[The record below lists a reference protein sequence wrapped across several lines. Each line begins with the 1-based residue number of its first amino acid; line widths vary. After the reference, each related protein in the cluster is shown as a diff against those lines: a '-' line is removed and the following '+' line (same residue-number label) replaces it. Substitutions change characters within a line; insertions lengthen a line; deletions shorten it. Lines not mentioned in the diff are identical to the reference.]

1 MEKRKWLTDAR
12 KEKKLSQ
19 KELAVQT
26 KLAKSYLSAIEN
38 GERTPSGYTALR
50 LAKILDVPMEW
61 FFEDQIEYEKP
72 VKN

>member
-19 KELAVQT
+19 KELAAQT

-38 GERTPSGYTALR
+38 GERTPSGHTALR

-61 FFEDQIEYEKP
+61 FFEDQIEYAKP